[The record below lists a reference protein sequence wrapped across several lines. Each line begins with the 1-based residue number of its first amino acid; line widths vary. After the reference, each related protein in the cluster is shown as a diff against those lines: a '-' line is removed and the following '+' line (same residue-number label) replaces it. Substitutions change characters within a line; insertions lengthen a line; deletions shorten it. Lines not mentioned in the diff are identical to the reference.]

1 MNLKAQKQVSKLILD
16 QAGKLGVSLAGVV
29 RAADLWRSPSHQRL
43 QPPRAVP
50 DKQGSFIVIA
60 LEHPQ
65 NRPSIDWWDGNQGTA
80 GNRKLIRMAKKLE
93 TWMKKNL
100 GLTAR
105 MLPYHFRQSGVFLK
119 DAAVLAGLGVIGRNN
134 LVITPRFGP
143 RVRFKA
149 LHVSSNL
156 SPGTPIAFRPCESC
170 AVYCLNAC
178 PQNAFVSGAF
188 NSQQCLKQ
196 MRLDESRS
204 TPMEIP
210 GVIGRWRMC
219 IQYCRACELACPV
232 GGGS

>member
-29 RAADLWRSPSHQRL
+29 RGADLWRSPSHQRL
-43 QPPRAVP
+43 QRPRAVP

-105 MLPYHFRQSGVFLK
+105 MLPYHFRQSGVFIK

-170 AVYCLNAC
+170 TAYCLNAC

-210 GVIGRWRMC
+210 GVIGRRRMC